1 MPGRH
6 AIGSLLGG
14 GNDREPLHGRDH
26 WDHRLATE
34 ASFQSKISMVRG
46 RRSGPEEILQRLILR
61 KRCCRQRYDWFAKAR
76 PWFLGSWTITQS
88 EDPHCTDQA

>member
-34 ASFQSKISMVRG
+34 ASFQSKISTVRAG
-46 RRSGPEEILQRLILR
+46 GWIL
-61 KRCCRQRYDWFAKAR
+61 KKFFKNG
-76 PWFLGSWTITQS
+76 FT
-88 EDPHCTDQA
+88 